1 MYSLIL
7 LCCCACRKAYH
18 SKFIHVP
25 FGVCRAAL
33 LNLCRLKC
41 RFPFRS
47 ALCLP
52 RASTLADWTR
62 CDHILQA
69 TLLEIPEP
77 GPGPRVASESFKRPK
92 CSGRPQRHKSTR
104 ERATTNRST
113 VRSCTTQCLADM
125 QRWRQRQPRAVADNL
140 LSKPATCHNLLVTV
154 RPKRTALCSERHCSP
169 FFLTTRYHALVKPI
183 MLRSGSSSQCPMIYM
198 KDCLTSL
205 VPCPGTML

>member
-25 FGVCRAAL
+25 FGFCRAAL

-52 RASTLADWTR
+52 RASTLADWAR

-77 GPGPRVASESFKRPK
+77 GPGPRGASESFKRPK
-92 CSGRPQRHKSTR
+92 CSGRPLRHNRTR
-104 ERATTNRST
+104 ERAKTNRST
-113 VRSCTTQCLADM
+113 VLSCTTQSLRTCSGRP
-125 QRWRQRQPRAVADNL
+125 QRHNL

-169 FFLTTRYHALVKPI
+169 FFLTTWYHALVKPI
-183 MLRSGSSSQCPMIYM
+183 MLRSGSSSQCPIIYM